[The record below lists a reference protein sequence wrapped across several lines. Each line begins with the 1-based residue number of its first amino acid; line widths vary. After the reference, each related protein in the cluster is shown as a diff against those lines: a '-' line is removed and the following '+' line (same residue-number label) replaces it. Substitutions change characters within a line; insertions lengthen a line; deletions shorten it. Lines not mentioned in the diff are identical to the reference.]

1 MTPNAKMI
9 DLRIARVK
17 NSSALSFDA
26 VFPERDESWEAQ
38 LPVWRPGRYER
49 ANFAQYIIK
58 MAGVLE
64 NGSEI
69 KLAKSDLHR
78 WIIPKGIHRLRWIFQ
93 ADILNAG
100 STFVSDDLQY
110 VNPVNC
116 FIYDRSNH
124 TLGYK
129 ITLSDIP
136 ENWDIATALPTVD
149 GCLIAHDMQHA
160 MDSPWMASPK
170 LWHETYDV
178 EDSDKMVNFHV
189 WTYGDAPPQQKNFM
203 EDHIAFSKSQISAF
217 GTFPTSD
224 YHFLYLLPSDT
235 EVRHG
240 VEHEDSTVIALGP
253 SAKIQTQHGYNELVG
268 IASHELYHA
277 WNVKR
282 IRPSE
287 WMPYNFENSS
297 PSRLGY
303 IAEGV
308 TTYMGDLFLF
318 ESGCIDI
325 KGWSTLMESLLD
337 RHLNN
342 PGRHNLSVAESS
354 YDTWLDGYRLGV
366 KGRKGSIYVEGS
378 VLAFICDSRIMKVT
392 DGKSS
397 LSTAM
402 KILWERFGQPKTGIV
417 ANEYWDVLAEVAGE
431 RLDDLREK
439 YADGTED
446 TWDDLVECMHANG
459 LELTKSMDEKGRIKA
474 TLQPA

>member
-149 GCLIAHDMQHA
+149 GCLHR
-160 MDSPWMASPK
+160 
-170 LWHETYDV
+170 T
-178 EDSDKMVNFHV
+178 
-189 WTYGDAPPQQKNFM
+189 
-203 EDHIAFSKSQISAF
+203 
-217 GTFPTSD
+217 
-224 YHFLYLLPSDT
+224 
-235 EVRHG
+235 
-240 VEHEDSTVIALGP
+240 
-253 SAKIQTQHGYNELVG
+253 
-268 IASHELYHA
+268 
-277 WNVKR
+277 
-282 IRPSE
+282 
-287 WMPYNFENSS
+287 
-297 PSRLGY
+297 
-303 IAEGV
+303 
-308 TTYMGDLFLF
+308 
-318 ESGCIDI
+318 
-325 KGWSTLMESLLD
+325 
-337 RHLNN
+337 
-342 PGRHNLSVAESS
+342 
-354 YDTWLDGYRLGV
+354 
-366 KGRKGSIYVEGS
+366 
-378 VLAFICDSRIMKVT
+378 
-392 DGKSS
+392 
-397 LSTAM
+397 
-402 KILWERFGQPKTGIV
+402 
-417 ANEYWDVLAEVAGE
+417 
-431 RLDDLREK
+431 
-439 YADGTED
+439 
-446 TWDDLVECMHANG
+446 
-459 LELTKSMDEKGRIKA
+459 
-474 TLQPA
+474 